1 MRAKQVMHHCLGA
14 LAVGV
19 VFVLF
24 VTGLVTAAS
33 KYMQNVHVHPEAY
46 QED

>member
-1 MRAKQVMHHCLGA
+1 MKAKVIHHCLGA
-14 LAVGV
+14 LATGT

-24 VTGLVTAAS
+24 VTGLVVATS
-33 KYMQNVHVHPEAY
+33 KQENIHVHPEAY